1 MAGIS
6 NLNVHIDQNFNQ
18 SQNQNINT
26 NNQHQGQIGNQISP
40 TPAQQILK
48 PAIPGI
54 RTGMV
59 VEGQVLAK
67 NDDGT
72 YLVRV
77 DVRGVPQDLRAKATV
92 SLIVGERFHA
102 VWDASGSDGVPVLR
116 LSQGELSF
124 LSQVPLRDR
133 ELATALLSRGL
144 PLSNEVLTAIK
155 DAWRKAGSQENQ
167 LSSMIELWARDVPM
181 TAENASLLSEYAA
194 LNGAQATEVWDK
206 IRKELKQRMSK
217 GEDPVKALKNM
228 KEGNSDI
235 SKFLQAQS
243 ILMRSPRHEVNP
255 ALLAAPFWPLPEI
268 SDSGNMTAKIY
279 VGRSAEDDNQKYWQV
294 GFGING
300 NVLGQVSGLV
310 ESDGKACNLN
320 LNAEKLETCRI
331 LESRRREL
339 RRELDGLTLPV
350 QFIGISRRTVE
361 SERDI
366 LLSGRG
372 LDITV

>member
-6 NLNVHIDQNFNQ
+6 NLNVNIDQNY
-18 SQNQNINT
+18 NQNINT
-26 NNQHQGQIGNQISP
+26 NTQHHGQIESQISP
-40 TPAQQILK
+40 TQTQQVTRPGLT
-48 PAIPGI
+48 GI
-54 RTGMV
+54 RTGMT

-77 DVRGVPQDLRAKATV
+77 DVRGVPQELRARATV
-92 SLIVGERFHA
+92 NLIVGERFNA
-102 VWDASGSDGVPVLR
+102 VWDASGADGVPVLR

-144 PLSNEVLTAIK
+144 PLSSEVLAAIK
-155 DAWRKAGSQENQ
+155 DAWRKSGSQPEQ

-181 TAENASLLSEYAA
+181 TAENALLLSEYAA
-194 LNGAQATEVWDK
+194 MNGAEATEIWDK
-206 IRKELKQRMSK
+206 IRKELRERMSK

-228 KEGNSDI
+228 KEGEGDI
-235 SKFLQAQS
+235 SRFLQAQS

-255 ALLAAPFWPLPEI
+255 ALLAAPFWPLHEI
-268 SDSGNMTAKIY
+268 NDSANMTAKIY
-279 VGRSAEDDNQKYWQV
+279 VGRSYENEDQKYWQV
-294 GFGING
+294 GFGITG
-300 NVLGQVSGLV
+300 SVLGRVGGLV

-320 LNAEKLETCRI
+320 LSAEKLETFRI

-339 RRELDGLTLPV
+339 RRELDGVALPV
-350 QFIGISRRTVE
+350 QFIGISRKAAE
-361 SERDI
+361 SERDM